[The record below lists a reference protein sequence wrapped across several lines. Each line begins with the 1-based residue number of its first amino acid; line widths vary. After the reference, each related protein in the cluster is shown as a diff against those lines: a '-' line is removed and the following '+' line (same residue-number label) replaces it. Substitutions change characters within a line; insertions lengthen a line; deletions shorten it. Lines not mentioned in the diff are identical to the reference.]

1 MTCGGIQNESRPIST
16 CHMMSH
22 CTPHP
27 ASRLAPSLEI
37 LVQAAGALRVAEALV
52 ALDPRL
58 AALLFGDGLPLA
70 GAERFPLHQPDTV
83 PALQDAREE
92 ERQEVVGISR
102 RGGDQ
107 IEIRCDPF
115 TQDGA
120 VQRFLVAEVVV
131 EHPLVHSRRAGDRVH
146 ARAGEALGDEL
157 TTGCAPDALAGA
169 DRIAA

>member
-1 MTCGGIQNESRPIST
+1 MQ
-16 CHMMSH
+16 
-22 CTPHP
+22 
-27 ASRLAPSLEI
+27 APGS
-37 LVQAAGALRVAEALV
+37 LRVAEALG

-70 GAERFPLHQPDTV
+70 GAQRFPLQQSDPVH
-83 PALQDAREE
+83 ALQDAREQ
-92 ERQEVVGISR
+92 ERQEVVRISR

-107 IEIRCDPF
+107 IEICRDPS

-120 VQRFLVAEVVV
+120 VERFLVAEVVV
-131 EHPLVHSRRAGDRVH
+131 EHPLVHGRRAGDRVH

-157 TTGCAPDALAGA
+157 TTGRAQDALAGT